1 MLANAKYSLGGGCL
15 DAILK
20 TKEKVYD
27 GIVEHLEIEGYPTE
41 ANPDFKEANI
51 SDLVYITLHPILFD
65 FKRKT
70 GRTVR
75 LLREKEIVSTD
86 GETGGTE
93 EFVMV
98 DLVSVT
104 EEKFI
109 FIVEAK
115 RSSLGQAMKQ
125 CLLAMKDMRDNNG
138 GVGEVY
144 GDKQAGCTISYDGR
158 RKREMDEGLCGSGGL
173 HVRSVGQWRHRGEM
187 IEGNI
192 TIFHG
197 GVAITSEVKGLFS
210 TKTRVHEEQ
219 RLHNDKGLS
228 YTRATPRSD
237 LTGAVTINMNTFGA
251 FVRSY
256 AGHFITGAFTLVATG
271 GLIWDNHKGRR
282 DAVDKLDTKIDGV
295 KDLGAEVQDCQSM
308 ILENGH
314 HIMNALDG
322 NKKPMREWLHKLERC
337 KQSGGED
344 CERWRVGRD
353 GGGGEAWPCLRQRIE
368 LLENLAYYGDPR
380 YT

>member
-144 GDKQAGCTISYDGR
+144 GFVTTAEFWQMLSYDGAF
-158 RKREMDEGLCGSGGL
+158 
-173 HVRSVGQWRHRGEM
+173 Q
-187 IEGNI
+187 
-192 TIFHG
+192 
-197 GVAITSEVKGLFS
+197 
-210 TKTRVHEEQ
+210 
-219 RLHNDKGLS
+219 
-228 YTRATPRSD
+228 
-237 LTGAVTINMNTFGA
+237 VTN
-251 FVRSY
+251 
-256 AGHFITGAFTLVATG
+256 
-271 GLIWDNHKGRR
+271 
-282 DAVDKLDTKIDGV
+282 KLDVLFHTMGEEKEKWMKGYAV
-295 KDLGAEVQDCQSM
+295 LVDCMYAALS
-308 ILENGH
+308 NGG
-314 HIMNALDG
+314 IVE
-322 NKKPMREWLHKLERC
+322 K
-337 KQSGGED
+337 
-344 CERWRVGRD
+344 
-353 GGGGEAWPCLRQRIE
+353 
-368 LLENLAYYGDPR
+368 
-380 YT
+380 